1 MKTEAKVL
9 IAEDNVMNQMLI
21 KHLLRS
27 RGYKFDLVPN
37 GAEAV
42 EALKRQSYD
51 LILMDIQMPEMDG
64 YSATEQ
70 IRQALRSSVPIIAMT
85 AHAMSGNK
93 EKCIKAGMNDF
104 ITKPLDADA
113 LFDMMQRH
121 LKQDLSGGSHVQ
133 KTVDGINGD
142 TVIDLC
148 IVEKYSHGNADFK
161 NEIIKEFV
169 TIVPGNI
176 SSLENAISEG
186 NYKQIGRIAH
196 DMKTTVHVMGLTTLI
211 GDLLIQIENFAKS
224 NAGLALILNI
234 FSDIKQVCLRA
245 VREAN
250 RLVVA

>member
-1 MKTEAKVL
+1 MKTEANIL
-9 IAEDNVMNQMLI
+9 IVEDNIMNQLLI

-27 RGYKFDLVPN
+27 RGYKFDLVCN

-42 EALKRQSYD
+42 ETLKRQSYD
-51 LILMDIQMPEMDG
+51 LVLMDIQMPEMDG

-70 IRQALRSSVPIIAMT
+70 IRQTLRSNVPIIAMT

-113 LFDMMQRH
+113 LFDMIQRH
-121 LKQDLSGGSHVQ
+121 IKQDLPGGSDCQ
-133 KTVDGINGD
+133 KAGDSINGD
-142 TVIDLC
+142 TVIDLSV
-148 IVEKYSHGNADFK
+148 VEEYSHGDADFK

-169 TIVPGNI
+169 TIVPGSI
-176 SSLENAISEG
+176 SSLENAIFEG
-186 NYKQIGRIAH
+186 NYLQIGRIAH

-211 GDLLIQIENFAKS
+211 GDLLKQIENFAKS

-245 VREAN
+245 VWEAN

>member
-1 MKTEAKVL
+1 
-9 IAEDNVMNQMLI
+9 MNQLLI

-27 RGYKFDLVPN
+27 RGYKFDLVSN

-42 EALKRQSYD
+42 ETLKRQSYD
-51 LILMDIQMPEMDG
+51 LVLMDIQMPEMDG
-64 YSATEQ
+64 YSATAQ
-70 IRQALRSSVPIIAMT
+70 IRQSLRSNIPIIAMT

-93 EKCIKAGMNDF
+93 EKCLKAGMSDF

-113 LFDMMQRH
+113 LFDMIQRH
-121 LKQDLSGGSHVQ
+121 IKQDLPGGNDCQ
-133 KTVDGINGD
+133 KAGDGINGD
-142 TVIDLC
+142 TVIDLSV
-148 IVEKYSHGNADFK
+148 VEEYSHGDADFK

-169 TIVPGNI
+169 TIVPGSI
-176 SSLENAISEG
+176 SSLENAILEG
-186 NYKQIGRIAH
+186 NYQQIGRIAH

-211 GDLLIQIENFAKS
+211 GDLLKQIENFAKS